1 MEITHCRLNHLEN
14 PLGYR
19 LAHTAF
25 SWQVEGSRAE
35 TARLVVAADP
45 GMKQVRLQFSEVLQ
59 DGNFYRSN
67 LGSAR
72 TEYLWT
78 SNGQDACL
86 QPHFTFYGYRYV
98 KVEIPDLRP

>member
-1 MEITHCRLNHLEN
+1 MFLGIPAGGGSGILEANGPEQTGPPAAVPCRQEADIMEIINCRLNHLEN

-45 GMKQVRLQFSEVLQ
+45 GMKQVRL
-59 DGNFYRSN
+59 
-67 LGSAR
+67 
-72 TEYLWT
+72 
-78 SNGQDACL
+78 
-86 QPHFTFYGYRYV
+86 
-98 KVEIPDLRP
+98 